1 MHPMFEVGMFFQR
14 YRRIISMSWCT
25 DAAFPVAALVGRR
38 FYCPGREDE
47 YWHIGCGADREFE
60 IFMEQTIRPLLQL
73 LHSNEEG

>member
-1 MHPMFEVGMFFQR
+1 MHPMFEVDMVFRQ

-47 YWHIGCGADREFE
+47 YYKIGG
-60 IFMEQTIRPLLQL
+60 TI
-73 LHSNEEG
+73 